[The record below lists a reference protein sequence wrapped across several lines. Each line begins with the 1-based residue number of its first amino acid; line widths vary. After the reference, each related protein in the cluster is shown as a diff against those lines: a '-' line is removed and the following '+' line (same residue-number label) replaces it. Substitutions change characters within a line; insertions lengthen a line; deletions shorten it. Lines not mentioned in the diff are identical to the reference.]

1 MIRTSA
7 SAKVS
12 LALASAILAVTVL
25 TGCGASTS
33 ADIEGGFEDRGR
45 QLFNAKCGTCH
56 IMAQAASQG
65 VQGPN
70 LDTAFAAARAAG
82 MDDDT
87 IKGVVEYQIKHPRPS
102 IPGYPGVNMPAD
114 IVTGNDLEDVAR
126 YVATYAGVPGARPPI
141 APGEG
146 PGAQVY
152 ANQGC
157 GSCHILAEAQSA
169 GVLGPNL
176 DEVIPGMTRA
186 EVEESIVEPNAVKA
200 PGYENAVMP
209 DRWSN
214 LPPQELEQLVDFLID
229 STGGAGAGGNAGGGN
244 ASGGNGG

>member
-1 MIRTSA
+1 MNARPTS
-7 SAKVS
+7 KFLVLFVS
-12 LALASAILAVTVL
+12 LGVL
-25 TGCGASTS
+25 TGIVTGCGAQTS
-33 ADIEGGFEDRGR
+33 APITGGFQDRGR

-82 MDDDT
+82 MDENT
-87 IKGVVEYQIKHPRPS
+87 VKGVVRYQIEHPRPS
-102 IPGYPGVNMPAD
+102 VPGYPGVNMPAN
-114 IVTGNDLEDVAR
+114 IVTGNDLEDVAA
-126 YVATYAGVPGARPPI
+126 YVARYAGVPGAKPPI

-157 GSCHILAEAQSA
+157 GSCHILAAAESA

-176 DEVIPGMTRA
+176 DESIPDMSRA
-186 EVEESIVEPNAVKA
+186 MIEEAIVEPDAQKA
-200 PGYENAVMP
+200 EGYENAVMP

-214 LPPQELEQLVDFLID
+214 LPQQELEQLIDFLVD
-229 STGGAGAGGNAGGGN
+229 STGEGNG
-244 ASGGNGG
+244 GGNGGGGNGG

>member
-1 MIRTSA
+1 MNQARPTS
-7 SAKVS
+7 KILVLLVS
-12 LALASAILAVTVL
+12 LGILTGLVA
-25 TGCGASTS
+25 GCGAETS
-33 ADIEGGFEDRGR
+33 APITGGFQDRGR

-56 IMAQAASQG
+56 VMAQAASQG

-70 LDTAFAAARAAG
+70 LDTAFAAARASG
-82 MDDDT
+82 MGEST
-87 IKGVVEYQIKHPRPS
+87 VKGVVEYQILHPRPS
-102 IPGYPGVNMPAD
+102 VNGYPGVNMPAN
-114 IVTGNDLEDVAR
+114 IVTGNDLQDVAA
-126 YVATYAGVPGARPPI
+126 YVARYAGVPGAKPPI

-186 EVEESIVEPNAVKA
+186 KIEESIVNPAAEQAA
-200 PGYENAVMP
+200 GYENAIMP
-209 DRWSN
+209 NRWSN
-214 LPPQELEQLVDFLID
+214 LPPQELQDLIDFLVD
-229 STGGAGAGGNAGGGN
+229 SSGGGGGGANGGGGNAGGNGN
-244 ASGGNGG
+244 

>member
-1 MIRTSA
+1 MTRSRPTS
-7 SAKVS
+7 KILVVLVS
-12 LALASAILAVTVL
+12 LGILTGLVA
-25 TGCGASTS
+25 GCGAETS
-33 ADIEGGFEDRGR
+33 APISGGFQDRGR

-56 IMAQAASQG
+56 VMAQAASQG

-82 MDDDT
+82 MDEDT
-87 IKGVVEYQIKHPRPS
+87 VKGVVEYQIKYPRPS

-114 IVTGNDLEDVAR
+114 IVTGNDLQDVSAYVAR
-126 YVATYAGVPGARPPI
+126 YAGVPGAKPPI

-157 GSCHILAEAQSA
+157 GSCHILAEAESA

-176 DEVIPGMTRA
+176 DEVIPGMSRA
-186 EVEESIVEPNAVKA
+186 MIEESIVNPNAQISK
-200 PGYENAVMP
+200 GYENAVMP
-209 DRWSN
+209 NRWSN
-214 LPPQELEQLVDFLID
+214 LPPQELEQLVDFLVQA
-229 STGGAGAGGNAGGGN
+229 TG
-244 ASGGNGG
+244 GGNGGGSAGGNGGG

>member
-1 MIRTSA
+1 MTDARPTS
-7 SAKVS
+7 KILVLLVS
-12 LALASAILAVTVL
+12 LGVL
-25 TGCGASTS
+25 TGLVAGCGAETS
-33 ADIEGGFEDRGR
+33 APISGGFQDRGR

-70 LDTAFAAARAAG
+70 LDTAFAPARAAG
-82 MDDDT
+82 MDEDT
-87 IKGVVEYQIKHPRPS
+87 VKGVVEFQIKHPRPS
-102 IPGYPGVNMPAD
+102 EPGFPGVSMPAN
-114 IVTGNDLEDVAR
+114 IVTGNDLQDVAA
-126 YVATYAGVPGARPPI
+126 YVARYAGVPGAKPPV
-141 APGEG
+141 APGDG

-157 GSCHILAEAQSA
+157 GSCHILAEAESA

-176 DEVIPGMTRA
+176 DEVIPGMSRA
-186 EVEESIVEPNAVKA
+186 MIEESIVDPNAEKA

-214 LPPQELEQLVDFLID
+214 LPPNELQDLVDFLVD
-229 STGGAGAGGNAGGGN
+229 SAGGASGSGGAQA
-244 ASGGNGG
+244 GGNGG